1 MRCQRCLFTPRAKL
15 LGTRLYHHQMEQ
27 NSLLKDLARQR
38 EERSCS
44 NSSQKRQRQAT
55 GTSDSGGGSSGSSGV
70 ASGGVGG
77 GTGGGGTGGGRLA
90 SSAVLAPAIVDLCGS
105 DDEATE
111 DPSLALARRL
121 QAEEDL
127 HHSRLRS
134 PGVSGQASSSEPWP
148 GIDDEALAERL
159 QREEMAKVVGPRVI
173 LASLGSDEWYKA
185 MTKDENRRRIKC
197 EGPPPPPGGQRTLH
211 SYSSGN
217 EQRLQGGGRVWSR
230 SAPCVVFDD
239 DAVRSCVDTQAIEC
253 RSCSVRTGCAYRRP
267 HRLHLGYTP
276 LPGAH
281 GGAGPGPDLRRGG
294 SWGHRCGGQPASP
307 QAPLLLATAR
317 QAATQS

>member
-1 MRCQRCLFTPRAKL
+1 
-15 LGTRLYHHQMEQ
+15 MEQ
-27 NSLLKDLARQR
+27 NSLLKDLARER

-55 GTSDSGGGSSGSSGV
+55 GTSDGGGGSSGSSGV

-77 GTGGGGTGGGRLA
+77 GTGGGRPA

-105 DDEATE
+105 DDDDATE

-127 HHSRLRS
+127 HHSPPL
-134 PGVSGQASSSEPWP
+134 SGQASSSEPWP

-159 QREEMAKVVGPRVI
+159 QREEMAKVVGPRVS
-173 LASLGSDEWYKA
+173 LASLGPGSDEWYKV

-197 EGPPPPPGGQRTLH
+197 EGPPPPPWGERTLH
-211 SYSSGN
+211 SYSSGD

-239 DAVRSCVDTQAIEC
+239 DAVRSCVDMQAIEC
-253 RSCSVRTGCAYRRP
+253 RSCSVRT
-267 HRLHLGYTP
+267 
-276 LPGAH
+276 
-281 GGAGPGPDLRRGG
+281 
-294 SWGHRCGGQPASP
+294 
-307 QAPLLLATAR
+307 
-317 QAATQS
+317 

>member
-1 MRCQRCLFTPRAKL
+1 
-15 LGTRLYHHQMEQ
+15 MEQ

-121 QAEEDL
+121 QAEEDQ
-127 HHSRLRS
+127 HQSRLHS
-134 PGVSGQASSSEPWP
+134 PGASGQASSSEPWP

-159 QREEMAKVVGPRVI
+159 QREEMAKVTGPLTLTLTLS
-173 LASLGSDEWYKA
+173 LALTLPLPLSLALTLTLSLNPSPNPNQVEAIVSLGGSA
-185 MTKDENRRRIKC
+185 R
-197 EGPPPPPGGQRTLH
+197 EG
-211 SYSSGN
+211 
-217 EQRLQGGGRVWSR
+217 QG
-230 SAPCVVFDD
+230 
-239 DAVRSCVDTQAIEC
+239 
-253 RSCSVRTGCAYRRP
+253 
-267 HRLHLGYTP
+267 
-276 LPGAH
+276 
-281 GGAGPGPDLRRGG
+281 
-294 SWGHRCGGQPASP
+294 
-307 QAPLLLATAR
+307 
-317 QAATQS
+317 